1 MVKSLYANLSSESKS
16 FILSLVFH
24 SGCRVANNPCEKVA
38 KCDNHRGKF
47 GCRCPKGDTWE
58 YCELVKNF
66 IILHYPYG
74 PTLTFNEKKERKEN
88 PCMKDVNDDASSG
101 LQ

>member
-1 MVKSLYANLSSESKS
+1 MKKKKEKKIPV
-16 FILSLVFH
+16 
-24 SGCRVANNPCEKVA
+24 NPCKNPC
-38 KCDNHRGKF
+38 KI
-47 GCRCPKGDTWE
+47 PE

>member
-1 MVKSLYANLSSESKS
+1 M
-16 FILSLVFH
+16 
-24 SGCRVANNPCEKVA
+24 ANNPCEKVA

-101 LQ
+101 LQRAVQPTRW